1 MKNIK
6 TFEKY
11 SQMNETKNTMK
22 ELEDRLEAIKK
33 AAFVT
38 IDGEKKELSER
49 ERNKDI
55 EKIEDLIGEISKQK
69 EKIYTQK

>member
-11 SQMNETKNTMK
+11 SQMNETKNSMK

-33 AAFVT
+33 AAFVI

-55 EKIEDLIGEISKQK
+55 KKIEDLIGEISKQK